1 MGDGMTG
8 IERRWLDEDIA
19 KVRMYLALGS
29 DTVPDI
35 VIEELLRRQPFQDA
49 KLMAAMMGAACW
61 IERHMRTEGSSH
73 G

>member
-1 MGDGMTG
+1 MTG

-19 KVRMYLALGS
+19 KVRMYLAPGS

-35 VIEELLRRQPFQDA
+35 VIEELLRRQPCIGA
-49 KLMAAMMGAACW
+49 KGAACW